1 MTAAQFATVD
11 DYIASFPDDVQKVLQ
26 EVRRNIREVVPEAVE
41 KVSYGIPTLTLDG
54 EYLVY
59 FAGWKNH
66 ISVYPLPK
74 GKTALDEEMAPY
86 TSGKGT
92 ARFSLKEPIPHDL
105 IRRLIALLADQRAGA

>member
-26 EVRRNIREVVPEAVE
+26 EVRRTIREVVPEADE

-54 EYLVY
+54 RYLVY

-66 ISVYPLPK
+66 ISVYPLPE
-74 GKTALDEEMAPY
+74 GDQAFDDELAPY
-86 TSGKGT
+86 KSGKGT
-92 ARFSLKEPIPHDL
+92 ARFSLREPIPHDL